1 MKQKKHT
8 IVFVDDDKVQHM
20 INKRVLQKMNLGVNM
35 VFFVKPFEALEW
47 LGTNNADVILLDIN
61 MPEIDGWE
69 FLKRMEA
76 EGINGNVKMLTASL
90 DPGDVIKS
98 EEFKQISGFLVK
110 PLKEEKM
117 IADLVTQRNSWNVS
131 FLSERRNNS

>member
-1 MKQKKHT
+1 
-8 IVFVDDDKVQHM
+8 M

-110 PLKEEKM
+110 PLKEENY
-117 IADLVTQRNSWNVS
+117 IELLAD
-131 FLSERRNNS
+131 

>member
-110 PLKEEKM
+110 PLKEENY
-117 IADLVTQRNSWNVS
+117 IELLAD
-131 FLSERRNNS
+131 